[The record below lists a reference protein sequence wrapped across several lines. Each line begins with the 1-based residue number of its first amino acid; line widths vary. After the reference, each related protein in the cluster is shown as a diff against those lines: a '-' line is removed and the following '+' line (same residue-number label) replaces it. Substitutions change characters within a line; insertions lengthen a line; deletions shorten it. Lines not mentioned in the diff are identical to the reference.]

1 MDVGLFDYMFI
12 CPLSEQNDF
21 ADSGRF
27 RVIGENS
34 QSSELRI
41 GTLAEYGRRVFEA
54 AKIDCEVKGAV

>member
-1 MDVGLFDYMFI
+1 MFI